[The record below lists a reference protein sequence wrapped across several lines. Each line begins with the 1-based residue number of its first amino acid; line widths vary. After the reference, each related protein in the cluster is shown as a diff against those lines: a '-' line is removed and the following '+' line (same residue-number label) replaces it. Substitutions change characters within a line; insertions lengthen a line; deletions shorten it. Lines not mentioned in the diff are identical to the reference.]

1 MALAALGS
9 LFVQHLKLE
18 AQVTRDVSGRLTK
31 LLADF
36 SPRADYSAEIAD
48 NAALSALAGTV
59 PIGPRGVLLA
69 ADILYVGVRN
79 HGVLSLAERGVPVY
93 AFDAVTAGLAAEGLI
108 AHGGA
113 PAPGAPQVLQ
123 G

>member
-59 PIGPRGVLLA
+59 PIGARGVLLA
-69 ADILYVGVRN
+69 ADILSVSVCN
-79 HGVLSLAERGVPVY
+79 HGVLSLAERGVTVY
-93 AFDAVTAGLAAEGLI
+93 AFDAVPADERKSAWEGRAGAVQCGP
-108 AHGGA
+108 GG
-113 PAPGAPQVLQ
+113 GRDK
-123 G
+123 

>member
-36 SPRADYSAEIAD
+36 SPRADSSAEIAD
-48 NAALSALAGTV
+48 NAALPALAGTV
-59 PIGPRGVLLA
+59 PFGDRGVLLA
-69 ADILYVGVRN
+69 ADILYVVMRN
-79 HGVLSLAERGVPVY
+79 HGVLRHS
-93 AFDAVTAGLAAEGLI
+93 TARRRVGKGWFST
-108 AHGGA
+108 
-113 PAPGAPQVLQ
+113 
-123 G
+123 